1 MPPQPYKILVVDD
14 DKSFL
19 SVISE
24 MLTTLKDSIEV
35 QTVRSGMEC
44 IQHIKRISPDLVLL
58 DIGMHHMNGLVT
70 FRFIKSISP
79 STLVYYLSGHSR
91 REFQNAVGMVPADG
105 YFTKTQFVDLLKT
118 NERLDSVLSAGKV
131 PH

>member
-24 MLTTLKDSIEV
+24 MLSSLKDPVDV
-35 QTVRSGMEC
+35 QTVRSGIEC
-44 IQHIKRISPDLVLL
+44 VQFIKRNAPDLVLL

-79 STLVYYLSGHSR
+79 STLVYYLSGHSHKDA
-91 REFQNAVGMVPADG
+91 QNAVGMVPADG
-105 YFTKTQFVDLLKT
+105 YFSKTHFVELLKT
-118 NERLDSVLSAGKV
+118 HTSLVSILATGKV
-131 PH
+131 EL